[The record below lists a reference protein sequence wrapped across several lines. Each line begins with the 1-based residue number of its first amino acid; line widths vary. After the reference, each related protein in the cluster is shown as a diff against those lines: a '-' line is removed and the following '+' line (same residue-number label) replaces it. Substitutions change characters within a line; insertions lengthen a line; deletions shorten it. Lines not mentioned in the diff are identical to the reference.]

1 MTPLARLAFEA
12 ELDNRKLCRVLGV
25 RRQHMNHFHAGRP
38 VPAYVQAHIDTLL
51 LLPADV
57 RARVILEHLSRE
69 QPQA

>member
-1 MTPLARLAFEA
+1 MTPLARLAYEA
-12 ELDNRKLCRVLGV
+12 ELDNPKLCRVLGV
-25 RRQHMNHFHAGRP
+25 SRQHMNHFYAGRP